1 MSTIFAN
8 FPIWLELS
16 PFLSAAFSFEAD
28 VEEPSEE
35 ELQVQHAL
43 STEIPNAEL
52 SPGYNVNAREVP
64 DGCFRVLYWRG
75 AYVGE
80 ILPLY
85 WFKPSTVLLFGALPL
100 GCAYSHVGIPV
111 RLKNFG
117 KRNEMLQMDS
127 ETVLLAA
134 F

>member
-28 VEEPSEE
+28 VEEPSG
-35 ELQVQHAL
+35 LCAAHG
-43 STEIPNAEL
+43 TEIPNAEL
-52 SPGYNVNAREVP
+52 SPGYDVNAREVP

-85 WFKPSTVLLFGALPL
+85 WLKPSTVLLFGALPL

-111 RLKNFG
+111 RLKNFR
-117 KRNEMLQMDS
+117 KRDEMLQMDS
-127 ETVLLAA
+127 KTVLLAA